1 MKQSGCEE
9 SCFMSGKLL
18 FIGSWFIE
26 NLLVSKEPSDEES
39 FKQQNIKSQHS
50 FINIKDKKVQSCTLA
65 QIIKYSFDNYFVD
78 NLKLLGLYGT
88 FIIHLIGRSYYS
100 T

>member
-26 NLLVSKEPSDEES
+26 NLFFASKQGPSDEES

-50 FINIKDKKVQSCTLA
+50 FINIKDKKVHVFWH
-65 QIIKYSFDNYFVD
+65 K
-78 NLKLLGLYGT
+78 
-88 FIIHLIGRSYYS
+88 
-100 T
+100 